1 MRLMYPSIIGF
12 LLALPVIAHH
22 SGAMFDDKKAITI
35 AGTVRAFQWTNPHC
49 WIQVLAPGPDSPLE
63 WNIEMGSPS
72 MLMRGGWRPASL
84 RAGDKIKVVVHP
96 MRDGTNSGLFM
107 SATRDDGQPIVAT
120 IENSPN

>member
-1 MRLMYPSIIGF
+1 MRLMYRSIIGL
-12 LLALPVIAHH
+12 LLAMPVIAHH

-35 AGTVRAFQWTNPHC
+35 AGTVRAFQWSNPHC

-63 WNIEMGSPS
+63 WSIEMGSPS